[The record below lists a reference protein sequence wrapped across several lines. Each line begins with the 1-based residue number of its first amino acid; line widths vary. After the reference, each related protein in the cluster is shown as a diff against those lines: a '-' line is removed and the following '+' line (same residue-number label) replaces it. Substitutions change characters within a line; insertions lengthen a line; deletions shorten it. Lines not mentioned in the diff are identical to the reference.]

1 MKQRAY
7 VYSISSN
14 FIFFLFFV
22 AFIEEDTYIVDE
34 EYCCLLL
41 IELQNQ
47 PAALIC
53 V

>member
-1 MKQRAY
+1 MVEGTFVLHLEK
-7 VYSISSN
+7 SP
-14 FIFFLFFV
+14 FIFSDHLFV
-22 AFIEEDTYIVDE
+22 AVDE